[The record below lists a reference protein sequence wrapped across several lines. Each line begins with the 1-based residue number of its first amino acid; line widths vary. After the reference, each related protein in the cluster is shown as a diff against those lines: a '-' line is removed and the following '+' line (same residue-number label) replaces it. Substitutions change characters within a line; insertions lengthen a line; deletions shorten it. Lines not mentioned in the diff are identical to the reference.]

1 MPLWVKT
8 FGSIVLLAVSTCT
21 LYGQNVPAQKPDK
34 VSPSD
39 TIVPGKG
46 EPEKQIKEIEKV
58 KIKQLSD
65 STGNEPKKSALVDTT
80 IQNKYGDL
88 LNDDSLYNKRSRL
101 WVPLV
106 ELTAANALVWSMDR
120 FILNEEYARV
130 NTTTWK
136 NSFRNGWEWDIDRF
150 GINFIGHPYSGT
162 MSFNAGRANGYN
174 YFQSSLMAVGGSL
187 MWEYF
192 GETTLPSYNDIINTP
207 VNGAFI
213 GEIMYRLSSNILD
226 DRTRGIQRFTRELAA
241 GLINPIRGVNRL
253 LQGKTFKRT
262 NKEVYQKEP
271 LNISLFAGFHAINDE
286 REVFTGKGTIS
297 EMFNIQLDYGN
308 PFEHRSRK
316 PFDFFKLRGEFDFGV
331 GRKKLSNL
339 TGYGIISGKNL
350 KFKKQSVLYGLFQY
364 YEYWDNRTFELGT
377 IAIGGGVFSKL
388 PLSKT
393 SDLYTNIHFAGIPF
407 AGNST
412 QDGPD
417 TTQVRDYSFGGGL
430 EGKFE
435 TTLNLGKYAT
445 ASVIFYYYMIHTYVG
460 LPGDNFIGILKP
472 RITLRIYKGLSFGF
486 EHYTYFEDR
495 YLTNYPANHM
505 ARTEQKIF
513 LLLYLEDKQRR
524 GHYN

>member
-8 FGSIVLLAVSTCT
+8 FSSIVLLAFSTCI

-58 KIKQLSD
+58 KIKHLSD

-101 WVPLV
+101 WLPLV
-106 ELTAANALVWSMDR
+106 ELTAANALVWSLDR
-120 FILNEEYARV
+120 YILNEEYARV
-130 NTTTWK
+130 NTKTWK
-136 NSFRNGWEWDIDRF
+136 YNFRNGWEWDVDRF

-226 DRTRGIQRFTRELAA
+226 DRTRGIQRFSRELAA

-308 PFEHRSRK
+308 PFENRSRK

-331 GRKKLSNL
+331 GRK
-339 TGYGIISGKNL
+339 
-350 KFKKQSVLYGLFQY
+350 
-364 YEYWDNRTFELGT
+364 
-377 IAIGGGVFSKL
+377 
-388 PLSKT
+388 
-393 SDLYTNIHFAGIPF
+393 
-407 AGNST
+407 NS
-412 QDGPD
+412 
-417 TTQVRDYSFGGGL
+417 
-430 EGKFE
+430 
-435 TTLNLGKYAT
+435 AT
-445 ASVIFYYYMIHTYVG
+445 
-460 LPGDNFIGILKP
+460 
-472 RITLRIYKGLSFGF
+472 
-486 EHYTYFEDR
+486 
-495 YLTNYPANHM
+495 
-505 ARTEQKIF
+505 
-513 LLLYLEDKQRR
+513 
-524 GHYN
+524 